1 MRVILSKTGGVQTGL
16 DKNHTYQENNNFCHL
31 LSGKIN
37 RRSYY
42 RVFIDGEIKLIWIVE
57 NR

>member
-1 MRVILSKTGGVQTGL
+1 MRVILSKTEGVQAGP
-16 DKNHTYQENNNFCHL
+16 DKNHTHQENNNFCHL

-42 RVFIDGEIKLIWIVE
+42 RVFIDEQIKLIWILE

>member
-1 MRVILSKTGGVQTGL
+1 MRVILSKTEGAQAGL
-16 DKNHTYQENNNFCHL
+16 EKNHTHQENNNFCYL

-37 RRSYY
+37 RRSHY
-42 RVFIDGEIKLIWIVE
+42 RVFIDGWIEPIWILV

>member
-16 DKNHTYQENNNFCHL
+16 DKNYTHQENNNFCHSL
-31 LSGKIN
+31 AGKIN

-42 RVFIDGEIKLIWIVE
+42 RVFIDG
-57 NR
+57 